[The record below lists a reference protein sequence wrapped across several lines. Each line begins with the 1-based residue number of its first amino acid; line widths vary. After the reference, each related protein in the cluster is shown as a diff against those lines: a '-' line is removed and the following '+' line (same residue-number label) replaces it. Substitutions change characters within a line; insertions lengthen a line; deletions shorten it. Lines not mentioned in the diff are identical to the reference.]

1 MNNKKYDSSIF
12 IADGAKVIGD
22 VEIGNNSSIWYN
34 AVVRADNH
42 NIIIGKGTNI
52 QDNAVLHVDKDDI
65 LKIGSNVTIGHSA
78 IVHGCTIEDNC
89 IIGMGSI
96 IMNGSIIGKNCII
109 GAGALITERTVIPEG
124 SIVIGSP
131 GRVLRSVTS
140 DEEEKITQSAIHY
153 MELAKMYM

>member
-12 IADGAKVIGD
+12 IADGAKIVGD

-96 IMNGSIIGKNCII
+96 IMNGSVIGKNCII

-140 DEEEKITQSAIHY
+140 DEEVKISQSAIHY

>member
-1 MNNKKYDSSIF
+1 MNNKKYNSSIF
-12 IADGAKVIGD
+12 IADGAKVVGD

-96 IMNGSIIGKNCII
+96 IMNGSVIGKNCII